1 MSNAPTDRY
10 LEPHQARRREPTTF
24 EDLLGDAIERA
35 FAQGAHTLPE
45 LVACL
50 NRTGPSAENGEPWTE
65 QSYQDLMARLSK

>member
-1 MSNAPTDRY
+1 MQTERR

-45 LVACL
+45 LVAAL
-50 NRTGPSAENGEPWTE
+50 NETGPSSENGQPWTE
-65 QSYQDLMARLSK
+65 QNLQHLMARLGA

>member
-1 MSNAPTDRY
+1 MSTERY
-10 LEPHQARRREPTTF
+10 LEPHQARRRAPTTF

-50 NRTGPSAENGEPWTE
+50 NRTGPSAENGEDWTE
-65 QSYQDLMARLSK
+65 QSFQDLMARLSK